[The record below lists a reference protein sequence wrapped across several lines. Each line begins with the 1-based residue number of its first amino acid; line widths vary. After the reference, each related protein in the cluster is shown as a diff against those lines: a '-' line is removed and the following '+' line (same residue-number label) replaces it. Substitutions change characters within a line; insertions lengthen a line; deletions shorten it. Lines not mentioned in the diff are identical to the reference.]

1 VAEVYCGVL
10 KSCLEVEGSWG
21 SAANALEYAVSLRR
35 IVQCSV
41 VQCRIVQCSVVQNSA
56 VQCSAV
62 QNSAVQCSAV
72 QRSAE

>member
-21 SAANALEYAVSLRR
+21 SAANALEYAVSL
-35 IVQCSV
+35 
-41 VQCRIVQCSVVQNSA
+41 CRIVQCSVVQNSA

-62 QNSAVQCSAV
+62 QYSTVQCSAV
-72 QRSAE
+72 QYNTEEHSTVLYRTA